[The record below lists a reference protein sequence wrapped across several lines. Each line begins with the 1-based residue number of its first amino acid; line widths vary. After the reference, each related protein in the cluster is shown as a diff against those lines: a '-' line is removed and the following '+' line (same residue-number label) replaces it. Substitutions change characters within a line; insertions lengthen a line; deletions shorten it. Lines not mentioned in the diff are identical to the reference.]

1 MWWFSA
7 VTMLLV
13 ALVVYVASA
22 LQVLSFGPVA
32 DQRREV
38 AAEERAAEPESS
50 LLGREATGGTIRI
63 PGAPAPRD
71 AADQLPIPPG
81 ARVVEESAHGER
93 GDFSIRL
100 VLDAPGD
107 AADVLAF
114 YREELPARGWEEVLM
129 WRWRSEATAVP
140 TGELSTFCR
149 GAAGPRFVVAAAPS
163 SPARSRVHIR
173 IDSATPGPCA
183 VSPPGGAP
191 PLERDAPVPML

>member
-1 MWWFSA
+1 MWWFSV
-7 VTMLLV
+7 VTMLV
-13 ALVVYVASA
+13 TLVVYVA
-22 LQVLSFGPVA
+22 GPEGY
-32 DQRREV
+32 QRRNV

-71 AADQLPIPPG
+71 AADQLLIPPG

-129 WRWRSEATAVP
+129 WRWRSEDSAVP
-140 TGELSTFCR
+140 TGELSSFCR
-149 GAAGPRFVVAAAPS
+149 GADGPRFVVAAAPS

-173 IDSATPGPCA
+173 INSATPGPCA